1 MNDITVPNPRLTFNA
16 LLCPENEA
24 VFSPFLKEPKI
35 LELSRVSLKWMKKEK
50 MLKQQKAINS
60 KLRQIF
66 LIPNF
71 EDEELFNHLFS
82 QKHSI
87 WGPSIIAHC
96 FAESN
101 PLPIK
106 YRILYSMAFEGIT
119 VSFTGLSPEVKVIQG
134 KRVEL
139 MGGKVSPDFSMAV
152 DVLIA
157 KDCEATPKY
166 RAAFCWNKPICH
178 FTVIDAIWE
187 GGSKHVS
194 KRVNKDR
201 NDFAMELLTDCVV
214 CVSGIKLDERSTIG
228 KAIEENGGKY
238 TMEME
243 RGVCT
248 HLITDKLD
256 GDKYKFALQWG
267 GIRIVTTRWL
277 RKSLDRKMRLP
288 EDYYHPDPAL
298 RKQDEPTGNTQKDAV
313 FPSTDRKP
321 IVQPKSRVPFTP
333 SLPAFV
339 ASTPV
344 ELYRPPTVSTAF
356 PESNAT
362 SLFSEKPAK
371 MHTLNEEDEDEP
383 IQTEENEED
392 DDIEI
397 TFIVPSAGFAHDN
410 IKSEPER
417 TFISHGQDQE
427 SDHEGTFINQSQRSG
442 QVKVETERT
451 FISQVQGQ
459 EQESDHE
466 HESIPITQDKQNVP
480 VKIEPE
486 RTFISQV
493 QDQESD
499 HERTFVSQGKRSV
512 PIKVEPERT
521 FIPQDQQIEQVD
533 EPISIKKERVTMIG
547 QIGNTSAHE
556 ESTQIDDVSAV
567 HEKVQTAEPKSIKKE
582 RVTMIADVSGAHEE
596 STQVDNTSDHDDSK
610 NAEPVSIKKE
620 RVTMIGQ
627 IGDTSAHEE
636 STQMS
641 GISAAHDNFQNAE
654 PISIKKERVTMVAD
668 VSAREE
674 SNQMS
679 VDNEVNVK
687 PEPEQSTVIDPIG
700 ANSVQEEFTQLSIN
714 AEEVTEAEPMD
725 ETTLASISNAEAQ
738 LDELVNE
745 TNLIVRTAINNEVDS
760 THELP
765 EDLPQSVDQE
775 EPVVSNLEQP
785 KTLAYQVFSH
795 VAFTQI
801 VVPNR
806 DEPMVEVL
814 DQMTTQME
822 VDQVCEEPI
831 INEEIPK
838 TSDQT
843 RKTATFAK
851 SASTVEKLDAS
862 KAVDFD
868 QAGDSKARKKNE
880 IAPSLND
887 TIVLDDSIIE
897 IKHEVEDSFEE
908 RKNRSKPKQ
917 LRPVKKGTSSSRS
930 GRNKSDDLQ
939 AQETLPSVPAPIR
952 SDLLPDEVRHC
963 YRPSMF
969 VSMPPAEEKDKKK

>member
-1 MNDITVPNPRLTFNA
+1 
-16 LLCPENEA
+16 
-24 VFSPFLKEPKI
+24 
-35 LELSRVSLKWMKKEK
+35 
-50 MLKQQKAINS
+50 
-60 KLRQIF
+60 
-66 LIPNF
+66 
-71 EDEELFNHLFS
+71 
-82 QKHSI
+82 
-87 WGPSIIAHC
+87 
-96 FAESN
+96 
-101 PLPIK
+101 
-106 YRILYSMAFEGIT
+106 
-119 VSFTGLSPEVKVIQG
+119 
-134 KRVEL
+134 
-139 MGGKVSPDFSMAV
+139 
-152 DVLIA
+152 
-157 KDCEATPKY
+157 
-166 RAAFCWNKPICH
+166 
-178 FTVIDAIWE
+178 
-187 GGSKHVS
+187 
-194 KRVNKDR
+194 
-201 NDFAMELLTDCVV
+201 
-214 CVSGIKLDERSTIG
+214 
-228 KAIEENGGKY
+228 
-238 TMEME
+238 
-243 RGVCT
+243 
-248 HLITDKLD
+248 
-256 GDKYKFALQWG
+256 LQWG

-610 NAEPVSIKKE
+610 NVEPVSIKKE

>member
-1 MNDITVPNPRLTFNA
+1 
-16 LLCPENEA
+16 
-24 VFSPFLKEPKI
+24 
-35 LELSRVSLKWMKKEK
+35 
-50 MLKQQKAINS
+50 
-60 KLRQIF
+60 
-66 LIPNF
+66 
-71 EDEELFNHLFS
+71 
-82 QKHSI
+82 
-87 WGPSIIAHC
+87 
-96 FAESN
+96 
-101 PLPIK
+101 
-106 YRILYSMAFEGIT
+106 
-119 VSFTGLSPEVKVIQG
+119 
-134 KRVEL
+134 
-139 MGGKVSPDFSMAV
+139 
-152 DVLIA
+152 
-157 KDCEATPKY
+157 
-166 RAAFCWNKPICH
+166 
-178 FTVIDAIWE
+178 
-187 GGSKHVS
+187 
-194 KRVNKDR
+194 
-201 NDFAMELLTDCVV
+201 
-214 CVSGIKLDERSTIG
+214 
-228 KAIEENGGKY
+228 
-238 TMEME
+238 
-243 RGVCT
+243 
-248 HLITDKLD
+248 
-256 GDKYKFALQWG
+256 
-267 GIRIVTTRWL
+267 
-277 RKSLDRKMRLP
+277 
-288 EDYYHPDPAL
+288 
-298 RKQDEPTGNTQKDAV
+298 
-313 FPSTDRKP
+313 
-321 IVQPKSRVPFTP
+321 
-333 SLPAFV
+333 
-339 ASTPV
+339 
-344 ELYRPPTVSTAF
+344 
-356 PESNAT
+356 
-362 SLFSEKPAK
+362 
-371 MHTLNEEDEDEP
+371 
-383 IQTEENEED
+383 
-392 DDIEI
+392 
-397 TFIVPSAGFAHDN
+397 
-410 IKSEPER
+410 
-417 TFISHGQDQE
+417 
-427 SDHEGTFINQSQRSG
+427 
-442 QVKVETERT
+442 
-451 FISQVQGQ
+451 
-459 EQESDHE
+459 
-466 HESIPITQDKQNVP
+466 
-480 VKIEPE
+480 
-486 RTFISQV
+486 
-493 QDQESD
+493 
-499 HERTFVSQGKRSV
+499 
-512 PIKVEPERT
+512 
-521 FIPQDQQIEQVD
+521 
-533 EPISIKKERVTMIG
+533 
-547 QIGNTSAHE
+547 
-556 ESTQIDDVSAV
+556 
-567 HEKVQTAEPKSIKKE
+567 
-582 RVTMIADVSGAHEE
+582 
-596 STQVDNTSDHDDSK
+596 
-610 NAEPVSIKKE
+610 
-620 RVTMIGQ
+620 
-627 IGDTSAHEE
+627 
-636 STQMS
+636 
-641 GISAAHDNFQNAE
+641 
-654 PISIKKERVTMVAD
+654 
-668 VSAREE
+668 
-674 SNQMS
+674 MS